1 MSIIYFIR
9 KNCQTNYGTGA
20 CQGVEQH
27 TKYNLTLFERRL
39 LLLGP
44 DNHLTVF
51 HKCEATEATPPPQ
64 LQPRTGMLVTASQS
78 SSTYHHYLDNCTLS
92 ILIIAVVEC
101 INIK

>member
-1 MSIIYFIR
+1 M
-9 KNCQTNYGTGA
+9 
-20 CQGVEQH
+20 EQH